1 MIFDRS
7 RGNLS
12 HCLPVGIKT
21 VSDCPLQNGMSKSSI
36 RVFLRPARQARGRF
50 SIEVMEDDMSNIG
63 DGFKNIFLAGI
74 GAMAYTGEKGKEVI
88 DQLVAK
94 GEITLEQGRELND
107 ELQRKAGKATTDIR
121 ESALE
126 ARMSI
131 MTPEE
136 REAFVAA
143 AARIAEEQNAKAAE
157 VEAEVVDEE
166 TVAEAAEEVAE
177 AAEEVAEAAEDAVEA
192 AGEEA

>member
-1 MIFDRS
+1 
-7 RGNLS
+7 
-12 HCLPVGIKT
+12 
-21 VSDCPLQNGMSKSSI
+21 
-36 RVFLRPARQARGRF
+36 
-50 SIEVMEDDMSNIG
+50 MSNIG